1 MKPAA
6 LLTRT
11 IAFGLG
17 IAGTVLALEGALRL
31 APVFGGLYA
40 ADPRPDWPIH
50 TLIPNGEYTYSSGW
64 NFANVHRGRV
74 NNYGYLSPHDYQPDA
89 GGIAVFGDSYIES
102 VMNGYHDT
110 LQGVLATKL
119 RTPRPVLN
127 FGTAGAEL
135 PHYLGAA
142 SYVARDFHPEW
153 AVFLITAG
161 DFTRGFKADPG
172 YFYWDA
178 SRDPPISFK
187 PEPHRSGLTKFVRSL
202 ALVRY
207 LRGNLS
213 FQAGNMVKW
222 RRAVEAGPPRCE
234 PGVLSKDHE
243 RLLQAFTR
251 HLPAALELPPDR
263 IILVFDAD
271 RRAIYAGKS
280 QAEALRCAPA
290 ATRANDQLMTLARAA
305 GMHVVDS
312 YPVFQAYFE
321 REGKPV
327 DRSPFDAHWNPAAHA
342 LMAEEVAGIIEPRTG
357 VESPE
362 P

>member
-1 MKPAA
+1 MKIVP

-17 IAGTVLALEGALRL
+17 IAGTLVVLEGALRL

-74 NNYGYLSPHDYQPDA
+74 NNYGYLSPHDYQPGV

-102 VMNGYHDT
+102 VMNGYDDT
-110 LQGVLATKL
+110 LQGVLARKL

-135 PHYLGAA
+135 PHYLGSA
-142 SYVARDFHPEW
+142 SYVAREFRPEW

-161 DFTRGFKADPG
+161 DFTRGFNADPG

-178 SRDPPISFK
+178 SRDPPIAFK

-222 RRAVEAGPPRCE
+222 RRSVEAGPPRCE
-234 PGVLSKDHE
+234 REVLSKDDE
-243 RLLQAFTR
+243 TLLAGFTR
-251 HLPAALELPPDR
+251 HLPAALELPPQR
-263 IILVFDAD
+263 VILVFDSD
-271 RRAIYAGKS
+271 RRAIYAGAS
-280 QAEALRCAPA
+280 QAESLHCAP
-290 ATRANDQLMTLARAA
+290 RATLANERLKALA
-305 GMHVVDS
+305 REQGMHVIDS
-312 YPVFQAYFE
+312 YPVFQAHFE
-321 REGKPV
+321 RQGKPV
-327 DRSPFDAHWNPAAHA
+327 DRAPFDAHWNPSAHA
-342 LMAEEVAGIIEPRTG
+342 LMAEEVARVIEP
-357 VESPE
+357 
-362 P
+362 